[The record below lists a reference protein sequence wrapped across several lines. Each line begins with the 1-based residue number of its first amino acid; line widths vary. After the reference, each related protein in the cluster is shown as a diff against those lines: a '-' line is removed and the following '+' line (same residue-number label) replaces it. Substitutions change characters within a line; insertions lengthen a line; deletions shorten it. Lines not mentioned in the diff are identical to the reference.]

1 MQKQNTKDYLKQNLV
16 LYLINILIRYKSV
29 LLYNLFV
36 RDYIKELICV
46 YDFIVID

>member
-16 LYLINILIRYKSV
+16 LYLINILIRFKSV

-36 RDYIKELICV
+36 RDLICV
-46 YDFIVID
+46 NI